1 MVYRKISPDMKQRA
15 LELLEQGCEMEQV
28 IEALD
33 VSTRSINCWAHN
45 YEQHGR
51 VNPPSV
57 LRGRPAHLNNCFAR
71 QST

>member
-15 LELLEQGCEMEQV
+15 LELLEQGWEMEQV

-33 VSTRSINCWAHN
+33 VSTRSLSINCWADN

-51 VNPPSV
+51 VAESAICPSWTT
-57 LRGRPAHLNNCFAR
+57 PI
-71 QST
+71 T